1 MEYGTYSIQYNLNF
15 QEGFV
20 FYSHEAR
27 YGPVWENF
35 NYVIVF
41 GFRKLR
47 HHNIGTGRNFPHSL

>member
-1 MEYGTYSIQYNLNF
+1 MEYGTYSIQYNLGF

-27 YGPVWENF
+27 YGP
-35 NYVIVF
+35 F